1 MPVPES
7 GSKRVLTPK
16 SVEIPTHSHSPIPRR
31 TWPSPTGL
39 PGSRQQWQ
47 CWSFAHL
54 AQGLCHIPPAWRARC
69 CNISSQAHLCNTTT
83 LDWKYWI
90 TLNWKKCQVC
100 DFVTHFLGHI
110 IEDGHPTLSPG
121 EFLWLGITIQNDVS
135 KYPSNYVY
143 SMQYNHPRYS
153 RKSPLNWLFLR
164 QASVALPRY
173 PSPCWRSRCQDVSA
187 VKADHAA
194 AGRPNPIAKCSWA
207 QQVLRCSLGQSHG
220 VTGRGW
226 NMLKHVETFDRLPP
240 YVSFCLER
248 LPQNQVYTVYRTSY
262 DSWIGQVKDWL
273 SKGIVCIESSE
284 LSDVFGPGMS
294 HRELWV
300 FGCFLSRN
308 VPSFPSRL
316 AAKDIC
322 ITVGISFQSLQH
334 TQSSLPWSASTT
346 GTSTDRGVPNSG
358 VVGHLPMQRPK
369 QSQRILP
376 FGLPSQAADDLH
388 SFPRWHVAP
397 HLYLGSLD
405 PLRASAAAW
414 GSIVFEMGSHQTREA
429 TWRRWRTYSITHQ
442 HQALEK
448 HSIPGRPDIP
458 PFIWKSLGDLG
469 SNEKWWLN
477 TATIMLPDLSL
488 SLAYFHKQISH

>member
-1 MPVPES
+1 MF
-7 GSKRVLTPK
+7 
-16 SVEIPTHSHSPIPRR
+16 SVQECPFIP
-31 TWPSPTGL
+31 
-39 PGSRQQWQ
+39 
-47 CWSFAHL
+47 
-54 AQGLCHIPPAWRARC
+54 
-69 CNISSQAHLCNTTT
+69 
-83 LDWKYWI
+83 
-90 TLNWKKCQVC
+90 
-100 DFVTHFLGHI
+100 
-110 IEDGHPTLSPG
+110 
-121 EFLWLGITIQNDVS
+121 
-135 KYPSNYVY
+135 
-143 SMQYNHPRYS
+143 
-153 RKSPLNWLFLR
+153 
-164 QASVALPRY
+164 
-173 PSPCWRSRCQDVSA
+173 
-187 VKADHAA
+187 
-194 AGRPNPIAKCSWA
+194 
-207 QQVLRCSLGQSHG
+207 
-220 VTGRGW
+220 
-226 NMLKHVETFDRLPP
+226 
-240 YVSFCLER
+240 
-248 LPQNQVYTVYRTSY
+248 
-262 DSWIGQVKDWL
+262 
-273 SKGIVCIESSE
+273 
-284 LSDVFGPGMS
+284 
-294 HRELWV
+294 
-300 FGCFLSRN
+300 
-308 VPSFPSRL
+308 RL

-346 GTSTDRGVPNSG
+346 GTSTDHGVPNSG

-469 SNEKWWLN
+469 SSEKWWSN

-488 SLAYFHKQISH
+488 LPNFINKSLISLSKMSAYYDPSALRRVSVSWKLLASCRVSDGQPIAWGVVRLWRLFFAQWWISCYAFRLLWTFSYFRACLEAKVLKLVTWHRRRGCWKNIVLSPLKTERIDQWHPARLTGRSQRASELRQLRLQRHVDLKAPNFKADQGVGICPGPLQYQLSCGAVMLQPDLGVSSASTFVNYEVALAHVQSARAQFLLDLWSLLDAVSSASNSRKMAAK